1 MSAFFTN
8 KHIDFRIGFFM
19 IADNVIH
26 FSNCPYPPA
35 EMFLFDTVV
44 KVKFKKVLW
53 LDFEIKIQDFST
65 LTTLRHLH
73 FDSFEFISVYM
84 MIDLRKF

>member
-19 IADNVIH
+19 IAGDVIH
-26 FSNCPYPPA
+26 FSNSLYPPIKV
-35 EMFLFDTVV
+35 FLFDIVI

-65 LTTLRHLH
+65 LMA
-73 FDSFEFISVYM
+73 I
-84 MIDLRKF
+84 

>member
-1 MSAFFTN
+1 MSTFFTN

-19 IADNVIH
+19 IAGDVIH
-26 FSNCPYPPA
+26 FLNSLYPPIKV
-35 EMFLFDTVV
+35 FLFDIVI

-65 LTTLRHLH
+65 LMA
-73 FDSFEFISVYM
+73 I
-84 MIDLRKF
+84 

>member
-19 IADNVIH
+19 IAGDVIH
-26 FSNCPYPPA
+26 FSNSPYPPA

-65 LTTLRHLH
+65 LTTVRDLH
-73 FDSFEFISVYM
+73 FDSFEFI
-84 MIDLRKF
+84 

>member
-19 IADNVIH
+19 IAGDVIH
-26 FSNCPYPPA
+26 FSNSLYPPIKV
-35 EMFLFDTVV
+35 FLFDIVI

-53 LDFEIKIQDFST
+53 LDLEIKIQDFST
-65 LTTLRHLH
+65 LMA
-73 FDSFEFISVYM
+73 I
-84 MIDLRKF
+84 

>member
-19 IADNVIH
+19 IAGDVIH
-26 FSNCPYPPA
+26 FSNSLYPPIKV
-35 EMFLFDTVV
+35 FLFDIVI

-65 LTTLRHLH
+65 LTTLCKVRNLH
-73 FDSFEFISVYM
+73 FDSFECI
-84 MIDLRKF
+84 